1 MNLPNANNAQVEQK
15 KITEYLL
22 CKSHPDGRNEAIFF
36 SQFGFTLDNWE
47 LLAESLRKLGVA
59 HNVTKVVESDF
70 GTRYSVDGVLETPD
84 GRNPNVRTVWI
95 IAQYSTKP
103 RLITAHPQ

>member
-1 MNLPNANNAQVEQK
+1 MNLPNANNAQVERK

-22 CKSHPDGRNEAIFF
+22 CQSHPDGRNKAIFF

-47 LLAESLRKLGVA
+47 LLAESLRKLGVS

-84 GRNPNVRTVWI
+84 GRNPYVRTVWI
-95 IAQYSTKP
+95 IAKHSTKP
-103 RLITAHPQ
+103 RLVTAHSQ